1 MRPSRQP
8 CLLAFLLLASFLLAA
23 ATRAESLT
31 ITTSPPGATVEIN
44 GAVAGTTPYHVEYP
58 GSYFHKPHTAF
69 SARLEHAFTVRISK
83 EGYLAQQVT
92 LSNGPFEWVAVTGR
106 HRGNY
111 FLLKADHFE
120 IKLEA
125 ISVGNGSSSEAY
137 ANAGPMRPP
146 AAATEAL
153 RSTEAR
159 SNSEGGSVAITSEPP
174 DADIYIDGKFV
185 GQTPSTIRL
194 AAGSHHVEV
203 RVQSRQTW
211 ERDLEV
217 LKDSQLSLHAVV
229 RE

>member
-8 CLLAFLLLASFLLAA
+8 CLLAFLLLASSLLAA

-44 GAVAGTTPYHVEYP
+44 GAVAGTTPYKIDYP

-83 EGYLAQQVT
+83 EGYLAQQIT
-92 LSNGPFEWVAVTGR
+92 LTNGPFEWVAVTGR

-125 ISVGNGSSSEAY
+125 ISSGNGSSKR
-137 ANAGPMRPP
+137 NIRK
-146 AAATEAL
+146 
-153 RSTEAR
+153 RW
-159 SNSEGGSVAITSEPP
+159 P
-174 DADIYIDGKFV
+174 DA
-185 GQTPSTIRL
+185 SACRHN
-194 AAGSHHVEV
+194 GSASPKRAEEQL
-203 RVQSRQTW
+203 RGR
-211 ERDLEV
+211 ERGD
-217 LKDSQLSLHAVV
+217 HFRTA
-229 RE
+229 

>member
-1 MRPSRQP
+1 
-8 CLLAFLLLASFLLAA
+8 LAFLLLASSLLAA

-58 GSYFHKPHTAF
+58 GSYFHKPRTAF

-92 LSNGPFEWVAVTGR
+92 LTNGPFEWVAVTGR

-194 AAGSHHVEV
+194 TAGSHHVEV

-211 ERDLEV
+211 QRDLEV
-217 LKDSQLSLHAVV
+217 LKDSQLSLHATL